1 MSTNIDNI
9 KLTIAAL
16 CDELEKEDVER
27 QNNEGNQNH
36 EEYSED
42 DYRKKLKNIRKSGID
57 VANIG

>member
-1 MSTNIDNI
+1 MCIFDMGNKFSSEY

-36 EEYSED
+36 E
-42 DYRKKLKNIRKSGID
+42 
-57 VANIG
+57 